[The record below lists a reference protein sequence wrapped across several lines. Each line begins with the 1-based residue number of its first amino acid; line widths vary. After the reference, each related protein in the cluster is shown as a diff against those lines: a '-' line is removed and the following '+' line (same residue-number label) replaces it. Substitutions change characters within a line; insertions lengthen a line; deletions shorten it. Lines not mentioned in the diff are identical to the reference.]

1 MTALVVTL
9 ASLTAVTLTPA
20 LADPT
25 PAPTSTA
32 SSTPTPGPT
41 AGATA
46 GPTAGPTATAA
57 PAPKTE
63 PTPAAVSPAT
73 VESQTLTA
81 PEPLF
86 TEVIGGSNPT
96 STHSHG
102 AEDHGS
108 KGTEQQRAATEA
120 YSLAR
125 SGNIKVKLVLVQLA
139 DRKATIPEAD
149 ARAAIATSSQYWQ
162 AMSNGRLSMSVAT
175 VEKRSSKATT
185 TQSYSSMMNTISN
198 EIGWTPSSY
207 TALVVFVST
216 PTLSDGAYGAGWSY
230 NGTSGRV
237 LMPLPA
243 TLTKSVLTHEFGH
256 VLGLMHANRL
266 ACANGAVDTASNADG
281 TFANSSCSIQEYK
294 DNLDLMGV
302 SQVSQPVVSS
312 PIYEFGGFGAGT
324 EVRNLGTATGKKSYE
339 LRAWGS
345 ADANRAVKFKD
356 PVSGEVYY
364 VELRLPVGNDA
375 ATALGGNRGVKVV
388 QGFGAGS
395 IALQPSTTTFNGF
408 YSYNQTWQAGQV
420 FKTHAGTRVSVD
432 WISSAAAGITI
443 ETLDSLAGKAI
454 DAVAAQTP
462 ALGTATSAVVCGL
475 RNGGCYRNFQG
486 GSVHWSPGT
495 GAVATTGPIRASW
508 ASLGY
513 EKGKLGYPAGP
524 QTCGL
529 VGGGCYQ
536 KFQGGSI
543 HWSSATGA
551 FATWGGMSTAWA
563 STGYEKGKLGYP
575 TGNETCGLVGGGCYQ
590 SFKGGSIHWSPGTGA
605 FPTWGSMRAT
615 WASTGYEK
623 GKLGYPTGKET
634 CGLVNGG
641 CYQSFKGGSIHWS
654 PATGAVATWG
664 GMRSAWAAM
673 GYEKGKLGYPT
684 GKETCGLVNGGCSQ
698 AFQGGSIHWSP
709 GTGAY
714 ATVGPIRSVWGTLG
728 YEKGK
733 LGYPASKETC
743 GLVNGGCA
751 QNFVGGA
758 ILNAPATGT
767 FATAGPISAT
777 WAALGSEKGKLGYPA
792 GKEICGLTNGGCSQA
807 FQGGSIHWSP
817 TTGAFAT
824 WGGMR
829 TAWASTGYE
838 KGKLG
843 YPTGKETCGLV
854 GGGCYQ
860 SFKGGSIHWSPG
872 TGAFATWGGMRTAWA
887 STGYEKGKLGYPTG
901 KETCGLVGGG
911 CYQSFKG
918 GSIHWSPGTGAFPTW
933 GGIRSTWAGLGYE
946 RGKLGYPT
954 GKETCGLVDGGCYQ
968 SFKGGSIHWSP
979 TTGAVAT
986 TGAIRSTWAS
996 LGYERGKLGYPTSNE
1011 SCSSATGPCSQRF
1024 QRGTITWTAARGT
1037 EVLP

>member
-1 MTALVVTL
+1 
-9 ASLTAVTLTPA
+9 
-20 LADPT
+20 
-25 PAPTSTA
+25 
-32 SSTPTPGPT
+32 
-41 AGATA
+41 
-46 GPTAGPTATAA
+46 
-57 PAPKTE
+57 
-63 PTPAAVSPAT
+63 
-73 VESQTLTA
+73 
-81 PEPLF
+81 
-86 TEVIGGSNPT
+86 
-96 STHSHG
+96 
-102 AEDHGS
+102 
-108 KGTEQQRAATEA
+108 
-120 YSLAR
+120 
-125 SGNIKVKLVLVQLA
+125 
-139 DRKATIPEAD
+139 
-149 ARAAIATSSQYWQ
+149 
-162 AMSNGRLSMSVAT
+162 
-175 VEKRSSKATT
+175 
-185 TQSYSSMMNTISN
+185 MMNTIAN

-266 ACANGAVDTASNADG
+266 TCANGAVDTASNADG

-345 ADANRAVKFKD
+345 ADANRAVKFTD

-395 IALQPSTTTFNGF
+395 IALQPNTTTFNGF

-486 GSVHWSPGT
+486 GSVHWSPST

-543 HWSSATGA
+543 HWSSRLRRLRHVGRHPHRLGQHWVTKRANSATRRGTK
-551 FATWGGMSTAWA
+551 F
-563 STGYEKGKLGYP
+563 
-575 TGNETCGLVGGGCYQ
+575 CGLVGGGCYQ

-664 GMRSAWAAM
+664 GMRVRLGRPGLRKGQARLPRRQGNLRPGQRRLLPGLPGRQHSLVPRHRRLRHGRTDPVRLGNTGVRKGQARLPGQQGNLRPGQRRLRAELCGRRHPQRPRHRRIRHCGTDQCDLGVTGIRKGQARLPGRQGNLRPDQRRLLPGLPGRQHPLVPRHRRLRHVGRHAHSLGQHGLREGQTRLPDRQGNLRPGWRRLLPVLHRAAAS
-673 GYEKGKLGYPT
+673 T
-684 GKETCGLVNGGCSQ
+684 G
-698 AFQGGSIHWSP
+698 P
-709 GTGAY
+709 
-714 ATVGPIRSVWGTLG
+714 P
-728 YEKGK
+728 
-733 LGYPASKETC
+733 
-743 GLVNGGCA
+743 
-751 QNFVGGA
+751 
-758 ILNAPATGT
+758 APAPSPRG
-767 FATAGPISAT
+767 
-777 WAALGSEKGKLGYPA
+777 AACAP
-792 GKEICGLTNGGCSQA
+792 
-807 FQGGSIHWSP
+807 
-817 TTGAFAT
+817 
-824 WGGMR
+824 
-829 TAWASTGYE
+829 AWASTGYE

-872 TGAFATWGGMRTAWA
+872 TGAFADLGRHPLDVGRPGLRKRQTRLPDRQGNLRPGWRRLLPVLQGRQHPLVARHRRCRHRPVPSARPGPAWA
-887 STGYEKGKLGYPTG
+887 TNEANSATRRRTRAAAPPPDRAA
-901 KETCGLVGGG
+901 
-911 CYQSFKG
+911 SA
-918 GSIHWSPGTGAFPTW
+918 SSAAPSPGRQPGELKSFPRTVSE
-933 GGIRSTWAGLGYE
+933 GLSPHRAAGSEVTLPAALWVLAALALW
-946 RGKLGYPT
+946 RP
-954 GKETCGLVDGGCYQ
+954 VRV
-968 SFKGGSIHWSP
+968 GSRTLRLAQVLQGSRH
-979 TTGAVAT
+979 GQRAVAELD
-986 TGAIRSTWAS
+986 GAP
-996 LGYERGKLGYPTSNE
+996 RG
-1011 SCSSATGPCSQRF
+1011 
-1024 QRGTITWTAARGT
+1024 
-1037 EVLP
+1037 